1 MELKKSSKL
10 LETSLI
16 EDAVTIP
23 NDTTISF
30 EDSDFSRFK
39 NDQERNKPL
48 KMFYREDEKTAK
60 IQLVGVCHAVKE
72 SKKATRNFVEI
83 QREKESEIIWKISDN
98 KSQFLQRYL
107 SEQVKEI
114 ENDFKVK
121 MEIKYLPHTC
131 IIRWKG
137 IPETVDKC
145 RERLEEWNKG
155 ILEIEELVELPGVQ
169 QLLTGK
175 DGLKQL
181 KLIQQAKK
189 VYIHEIE
196 DFSQQRMNISHP
208 DAQQNTT
215 KEEPAGTSPIKVI
228 MGPKESMQQVI
239 ISSKN
244 GCIEN
249 NAVSYVIQV
258 LMRAMMLRDCAIFST
273 LLNSIT

>member
-1 MELKKSSKL
+1 MEK
-10 LETSLI
+10 SLI
-16 EDAVTIP
+16 EDVVPIP

-30 EDSDFSRFK
+30 EGSDFCSFK

-48 KMFYREDEKTAK
+48 KMFYREVEGTAK
-60 IQLVGVCHAVKE
+60 IQLVGVRHAVRE
-72 SKKATRNFVEI
+72 SKKVTRNFVEI

-98 KSQFLQRYL
+98 KSQFLQTYL
-107 SEQVKEI
+107 SELVKRI
-114 ENDFKVK
+114 ENDCKLQ
-121 MEIKYLPHTC
+121 MEIRYLPQTC

-145 RERLEEWNKG
+145 RAFLEELNKE
-155 ILEIEELVELPGVQ
+155 ILEIDELVELPGVQ

-196 DFSQQRMNISHP
+196 DYSQKHMNISHS

-215 KEEPAGTSPIKVI
+215 KKERPAGTSPIKVI
-228 MGPKESMQQVI
+228 LGPKESMQQVI

-244 GCIEN
+244 GSIEN
-249 NAVSYVIQV
+249 DAVSYVIHV
-258 LMRAMMLRDCAIFST
+258 LMRAMAPRDCAIESLDYAKFS
-273 LLNSIT
+273 